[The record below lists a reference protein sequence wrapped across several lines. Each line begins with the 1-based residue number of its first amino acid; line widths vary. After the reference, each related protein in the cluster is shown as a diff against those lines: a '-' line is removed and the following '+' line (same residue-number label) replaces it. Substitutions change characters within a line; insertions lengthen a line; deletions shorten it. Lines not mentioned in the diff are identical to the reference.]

1 MKHKNGLYREQM
13 RLLSVPMLVVL
24 FLFFL
29 ISVIQY
35 LAGGMNV
42 RAESIESL
50 NFVLY
55 LYPYVAGLVAALV
68 SFLRYNYRVNC
79 DYWFAIP
86 ASRTALYVASAL
98 AAATWIAIGAF
109 ATLLPTVLL
118 ACSDGINGVML
129 LHTLLLFGYAFL
141 TALSIYAGCAIG
153 CNLGGRGF
161 MNVIYCVFIVFY
173 PCLLVLAAK
182 GMFTMGNFHD
192 FTMETLDFATG
203 LPLMVISANFV
214 EPMFLSPVPYLWTFA
229 IALVELVLGWLLF
242 VRRRAELAGKPA
254 HSDRLQNVYSA
265 ILVAPAFLL
274 LMALL
279 IEDYST
285 HWTFDKLELFLAWW
299 KMGVTLL
306 LLSLMLFILYQ
317 SISKKSFRKAWRAI
331 GWWGISLAA
340 SVVLMIGIHLLGG
353 LLYEHPT
360 IKAESIEHLQI
371 NMSANRSEWTGVA
384 DSVQRPDVIGL
395 DHSTVRKYVSRYE
408 HEFDYATEEICQFV
422 EDHFETKEGQYEVG
436 IIASLR
442 NGKVVDGRLYM
453 TQEEAKELGSMMR
466 QANVKEQMP
475 LPEQVRDANLLP
487 VGSEEDALMLY
498 SIIREELLSPADEPI
513 SGSAYNNTTM
523 TVFGYDGLS
532 YFRMDV
538 PIHAQIT
545 PRAARFCLEREQEE
559 ATNRMTILNEAIREG
574 SLWVDWIRIDTERFE
589 VRGDRQYRSEQDQ
602 EQMNRLL
609 LSIFPLEVTEASELP
624 TGLRSGTAA
633 IDIPVTVEQLAP
645 GTDTEV
651 SFEELYSFL
660 SNGSISTAPENCDI
674 YLTVLGSMGEGV
686 YQELSFHLDLTDQ
699 EEQAF
704 NNWLWERFL
713 SGQNDA

>member
-50 NFVLY
+50 NLVLY

-109 ATLLPTVLL
+109 TTLLPTVLL
-118 ACSDGINGVML
+118 ACWDGINGVML

-161 MNVIYCVFIVFY
+161 MNFIHCVFIVFY
-173 PCLLVLAAK
+173 PCILVLAAK

-340 SVVLMIGIHLLGG
+340 SVVLMIGVHQLGG

-371 NMSANRSEWTGVA
+371 NLSANRSEWTGVA
-384 DSVQRPDVIGL
+384 DSVQRPDVIEL

-422 EDHFETKEGQYEVG
+422 EDHFETKEGQYVVG

-589 VRGDRQYRSEQDQ
+589 VRGDRQYRGEQDQ

-609 LSIFPLEVTEASELP
+609 LSISPLEVTEASELP
-624 TGLRSGTAA
+624 TGLSSGTAA

-645 GTDTEV
+645 DTDTEV

-660 SNGSISTAPENCDI
+660 SNGSIPTAPENCDI
-674 YLTVLGSMGEGV
+674 YLTVCAFMGEGV

>member
-1 MKHKNGLYREQM
+1 MKRKNGLYREQM

-55 LYPYVAGLVAALV
+55 LYPYVAGFVAALV
-68 SFLRYNYRVNC
+68 SFLRYNHRVNC

-203 LPLMVISANFV
+203 LPLMAISANFV

-660 SNGSISTAPENCDI
+660 SNGSIPTAPENCDI